1 MQIMKCCKKHCLTI
15 FGRSYKHEKIFW
27 TAFEKFICTQYNLEN
42 YSDNNRC
49 RSCYFVKVEI
59 AKMGKKNSNIVC
71 KFGGT
76 SCANAQNILKVE
88 EIISSNKNR
97 KFIVVSAP
105 GKRSTTDI
113 KITDMLYTCHNAL
126 MTTGN
131 CDAIFGQIAER
142 FLAIAHDLQIDNIQ
156 LILEETRQDIYR
168 HKSLDF
174 TASRGEY
181 LNAICI
187 AKRLNLPFIDAKDI
201 IFFNEQNTLD
211 ENRTYT
217 AIATKLKGLQ
227 GAIIPGFYGT
237 DVKGN
242 IKTFSRGGS
251 DISGAILAR
260 GVDASIYENWTDV
273 DAFLVCD
280 PNIVEN
286 PQKISMLSFQE
297 LRELSYMGA
306 NVLHADCIFPLID
319 TNIVINIRNTF
330 NPNCSGTDIVQ
341 VKDTQKTKN
350 VITGIAGKKDFTIL
364 HIEKAM
370 MNTEVGFVHKVLSLI
385 KEENISFEHMPSGID
400 MISLVIE
407 SKLLQG
413 ERKVRLLEKIERE
426 VRPDCLKVIENIAL
440 IAIVGHGMQ
449 GTIGSASRV
458 LQAISKA
465 NINIR
470 IIDKSSGELN
480 IIVGVNN
487 ADYAKSIQALY
498 AEFFD

>member
-1 MQIMKCCKKHCLTI
+1 M
-15 FGRSYKHEKIFW
+15 E
-27 TAFEKFICTQYNLEN
+27 E
-42 YSDNNRC
+42 
-49 RSCYFVKVEI
+49 
-59 AKMGKKNSNIVC
+59 KNSTVVC

-88 EIISSNKNR
+88 KIIASDKNR

-105 GKRSTTDI
+105 GKRYSTDL
-113 KITDMLYTCHNAL
+113 KITDLLYTCHNEL
-126 MTTGN
+126 LTTGN
-131 CDAIFGQIAER
+131 CDITFNQIAQR
-142 FLAIAHDLQIDNIQ
+142 FLEIANDLQIGDIQ
-156 LILEETRQDIYR
+156 PILEQTKEEIYSY
-168 HKSLDF
+168 KSLDF
-174 TASRGEY
+174 TTSRGEY

-201 IFFNEQNTLD
+201 IFFNKQGSLD
-211 ENRTYT
+211 EQRSYK
-217 AIATKLKGLQ
+217 AIATQLNGLQ

-237 DVKGN
+237 DAKGK

-251 DISGAILAR
+251 DISGAIIAR
-260 GVDASIYENWTDV
+260 GINAHLYENWTDV
-273 DAFLVCD
+273 DGFLVCD
-280 PNIVEN
+280 PNIIEN
-286 PQKISMLSFQE
+286 PKKIATLSFKE

-306 NVLHADCIFPLID
+306 NVLHADCIFPLRD
-319 TNIVINIRNTF
+319 TDIVIKIKNTF
-330 NPNCSGTDIVQ
+330 NPDAVGTDIVPVQ
-341 VKDTQKTKN
+341 DTLKIDN

-370 MNTEVGFVHKVLSLI
+370 MNTEVGFVHKLLSVL

-400 MISLVIE
+400 MVSLVIE

-413 ERKVRLLEKIERE
+413 ETKARLLQKIEKK
-426 VRPDCLKVIENIAL
+426 VQPNCLKVIDDIAL
-440 IAIVGHGMQ
+440 IATVGHGMQ
-449 GTIGSASRV
+449 GTIGSAGRI

-487 ADYAKSIQALY
+487 ADYEKAIQSLY
-498 AEFFD
+498 KAFF